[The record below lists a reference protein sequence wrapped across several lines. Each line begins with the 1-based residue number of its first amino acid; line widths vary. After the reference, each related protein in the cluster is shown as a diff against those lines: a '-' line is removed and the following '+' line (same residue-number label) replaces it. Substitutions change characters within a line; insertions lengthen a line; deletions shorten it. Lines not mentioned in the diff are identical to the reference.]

1 MRTSCRIPLAMTLL
15 SLAFGAVAA
24 PPPVATPSKPAAT
37 HCHDKSGKFVACKQQ
52 HKAKQCRDAKGKFV
66 ACPK

>member
-1 MRTSCRIPLAMTLL
+1 MRTSTRIPLAMALL

-24 PPPVATPSKPAAT
+24 QPPAATSSKSAAT
-37 HCHDKSGKFVACKQQ
+37 HCRDKSGKFVACEHPQ
-52 HKAKQCRDAKGKFV
+52 KATQCHDAKGKFV

>member
-1 MRTSCRIPLAMTLL
+1 MALSPRIPLAVALL

-24 PPPVATPSKPAAT
+24 PAPTASTSKPAAT
-37 HCHDKSGKFVACKQQ
+37 QCRDKSGKFVACPHPQ
-52 HKAKQCRDAKGKFV
+52 KAKACRDAKGKFV

>member
-1 MRTSCRIPLAMTLL
+1 MRPSHRIPLAIALL

-24 PPPVATPSKPAAT
+24 PPPVAAPSKPAAT
-37 HCHDKSGKFVACKQQ
+37 HCRDKSGKFVACEHQQ
-52 HKAKQCRDAKGKFV
+52 KARSCRDAKGKFV